1 MRAFIAVQVGLLKT
15 TVAALLLP
23 AFSLHALANPSEL
36 NNVAAHWNF
45 NAGDEA
51 FAAANSAGVEGPWT
65 YDPTIGAG
73 GTGGWFANGS
83 GGVGSPTSTILTTP
97 TVTIP
102 ESGAVT
108 LNFDH
113 RYSFEYDGTRYDGG
127 NVRMSVNGAPFV
139 LVENSR
145 FTANGYPGVITGHNI
160 ISDQEGFSA
169 DSPGYTTSAFIRSVA
184 QLGDFQAGDTIAIQF
199 AAGWDEL
206 ALASS
211 PSWVIDN
218 VSILVAPARPITV
231 FPSAFGF
238 EPEEGYVLGGLNAQ
252 KGWTVDNG
260 QAEVWTQT
268 VYSGAQ
274 AARIA
279 PGGQISHRFVTGC
292 PIVTF
297 SAYLQAS
304 PSSAPE
310 IPLLAQAA
318 VLYLDPTYG
327 LTGLD
332 GDGNGSGNWVGS
344 GVVIPA
350 GTWFQVTL
358 ELNFDRKSWECAV
371 NGRPALSGLHFHSDS
386 LTAFASLTASAGDGD
401 TLLDEARVSAA
412 SAPLPS
418 SLDPIAQFPFGL
430 GFETHEG
437 YLAGDLDAQNGWTVD
452 NGQAE
457 VWTRTVYSGAQA
469 ARIAPGG
476 QISHDFAAGCPIVTF
491 TAYLQASPSSAP
503 EIPLLA
509 QAAVLYL
516 DPTYG
521 LTGLDGDGNGSGNWV
536 GSGVA
541 IPPGTWFQLSLKL
554 DFDQKSWECAVNGR
568 PALAGLHFHSDNVT
582 TFASLAVAAS
592 TGDTLLDD
600 GRVTVE
606 SAPLPSELDPI
617 SMFPFSL
624 GFEPEEGY
632 LLGDLDEQ
640 NGWTV
645 DSGEAEVW
653 NQTVYSGAQAARI
666 APGGQISHE
675 FAAGCPIVTFTAF
688 MQASPTSS
696 PEIPLLAQAAVL
708 HLDPTYGL
716 TGLDGDGRGGGHWVG
731 SGVVIP
737 AGTWFQLTLKLD
749 FDRKSWE
756 CAVNGR
762 PALAGLHFHSDNVV
776 AFASLAAAAS
786 GGDTL
791 LDAAR
796 VTVEDAAPP
805 REISLLP
812 SRFGFEPEEGYR
824 LGSLNHQN
832 GWSVESGEAEVW
844 SKRVYSGVQAAR
856 IGPGGQIAHDFAT
869 ACPIVTFDAYLQATP
884 SAAPEIPDTAQIAVL
899 YLDAAG
905 GITGLDG
912 DGNGGG
918 KWVSSGVTVPSDAWF
933 QATIRLDFV
942 SKSWSCAVN
951 GKPVL
956 SQLHFHAD
964 SISSFAS
971 FTASADPKG
980 VTLLDQITF
989 LAENG
994 SFSLP
999 TLTIV
1004 LSGTAVEV
1012 SWPADVGGYRLQAT
1026 ASLANPGWAD
1036 VVTSGN
1042 HVSEHIDQTSRFYRL
1057 IAP

>member
-1 MRAFIAVQVGLLKT
+1 MAMRAFIAVQVGLLKT

-332 GDGNGSGNWVGS
+332 GDGNGSGNWV
-344 GVVIPA
+344 
-350 GTWFQVTL
+350 
-358 ELNFDRKSWECAV
+358 
-371 NGRPALSGLHFHSDS
+371 
-386 LTAFASLTASAGDGD
+386 
-401 TLLDEARVSAA
+401 
-412 SAPLPS
+412 
-418 SLDPIAQFPFGL
+418 
-430 GFETHEG
+430 
-437 YLAGDLDAQNGWTVD
+437 
-452 NGQAE
+452 
-457 VWTRTVYSGAQA
+457 
-469 ARIAPGG
+469 
-476 QISHDFAAGCPIVTF
+476 AAG
-491 TAYLQASPSSAP
+491 
-503 EIPLLA
+503 
-509 QAAVLYL
+509 
-516 DPTYG
+516 
-521 LTGLDGDGNGSGNWV
+521 W
-536 GSGVA
+536 
-541 IPPGTWFQLSLKL
+541 
-554 DFDQKSWECAVNGR
+554 
-568 PALAGLHFHSDNVT
+568 
-582 TFASLAVAAS
+582 
-592 TGDTLLDD
+592 
-600 GRVTVE
+600 
-606 SAPLPSELDPI
+606 
-617 SMFPFSL
+617 
-624 GFEPEEGY
+624 
-632 LLGDLDEQ
+632 
-640 NGWTV
+640 
-645 DSGEAEVW
+645 
-653 NQTVYSGAQAARI
+653 
-666 APGGQISHE
+666 
-675 FAAGCPIVTFTAF
+675 
-688 MQASPTSS
+688 
-696 PEIPLLAQAAVL
+696 
-708 HLDPTYGL
+708 
-716 TGLDGDGRGGGHWVG
+716 
-731 SGVVIP
+731 
-737 AGTWFQLTLKLD
+737 
-749 FDRKSWE
+749 
-756 CAVNGR
+756 
-762 PALAGLHFHSDNVV
+762 
-776 AFASLAAAAS
+776 
-786 GGDTL
+786 
-791 LDAAR
+791 
-796 VTVEDAAPP
+796 
-805 REISLLP
+805 
-812 SRFGFEPEEGYR
+812 
-824 LGSLNHQN
+824 
-832 GWSVESGEAEVW
+832 
-844 SKRVYSGVQAAR
+844 
-856 IGPGGQIAHDFAT
+856 
-869 ACPIVTFDAYLQATP
+869 
-884 SAAPEIPDTAQIAVL
+884 
-899 YLDAAG
+899 
-905 GITGLDG
+905 
-912 DGNGGG
+912 
-918 KWVSSGVTVPSDAWF
+918 
-933 QATIRLDFV
+933 
-942 SKSWSCAVN
+942 
-951 GKPVL
+951 
-956 SQLHFHAD
+956 
-964 SISSFAS
+964 
-971 FTASADPKG
+971 
-980 VTLLDQITF
+980 
-989 LAENG
+989 
-994 SFSLP
+994 
-999 TLTIV
+999 
-1004 LSGTAVEV
+1004 
-1012 SWPADVGGYRLQAT
+1012 
-1026 ASLANPGWAD
+1026 
-1036 VVTSGN
+1036 
-1042 HVSEHIDQTSRFYRL
+1042 
-1057 IAP
+1057 